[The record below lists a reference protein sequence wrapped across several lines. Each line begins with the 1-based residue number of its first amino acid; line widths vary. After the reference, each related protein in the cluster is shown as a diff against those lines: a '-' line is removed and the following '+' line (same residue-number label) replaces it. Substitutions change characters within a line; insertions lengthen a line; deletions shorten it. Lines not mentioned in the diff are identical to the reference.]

1 MGPYVKLLIEISRFP
16 SRAEKDHDLARERR
30 GEDAPT
36 RIGSRRGRADFIIAK
51 ISGMGTPKIMQ
62 ENRDLL
68 ESFFLAKIP

>member
-16 SRAEKDHDLARERR
+16 SRTEKDHDLARERR